1 MTIKFQMADDIDQLG
16 SARQFT
22 LTRFN
27 DVTLSTSAVYL
38 VKNLIPRAG
47 LIIVWGPP
55 KCGKSFWTFDVSM
68 HIARGEPY
76 RDRPVQQGTVVYLAL
91 EGANG
96 FRRRIEAYRGAHDVT
111 ESPFYLITDRVDLIR
126 DHRALIDCIRGAVNT
141 DDGVPAIVVV
151 DTLNRSLAG
160 SESSDEDMAAYIQ
173 AADAIRAAFDCA
185 IVIVHHCGIDGTRPR
200 GHTSLTGAVEAQIA
214 VTRDDDKNIVVE
226 VEWLK
231 DGIEG
236 DHIISELETV
246 TVGVDDDGEAI
257 TSCVV
262 RPVDGASRLDQPP
275 SAGKKK
281 GHSEPKS
288 LRTFRAAFTEALDT
302 MGKII
307 RVRSDGPEVRA
318 VNVSDVRWEFNK
330 RWATGET
337 DPQKR
342 SQTQR
347 QAFSRLLKTLPT
359 EFVTSVQDQTEWIWK
374 TPQ

>member
-1 MTIKFQMADDIDQLG
+1 MTNLFTFDDADNRT
-16 SARQFT
+16 RQFT

-27 DVTLSTSAVYL
+27 EISLSTSAVYL

-55 KCGKSFWTFDVSM
+55 KCGKSFWTFDVTM

-76 RDRPVQQGTVVYLAL
+76 RGRRVQQGTVIYLAL
-91 EGANG
+91 EGGNG
-96 FRRRIEAYRGAHDVT
+96 FRRRIEAYRQEHDVT
-111 ESPFYLITDRVDLIR
+111 EAPFYLITDRVDLIR
-126 DHRALIDCIRGAVNT
+126 DHRALIECIRETITA
-141 DDGVPAIVVV
+141 DDGTPVIVVI

-185 IVIVHHCGIDGTRPR
+185 ITIVHHCGIDGTRPR

-214 VTRDDDKNIVVE
+214 VTRNDAKQIVVE

-231 DGIEG
+231 DGQEG
-236 DHIISELETV
+236 DIITSRLETI
-246 TVGVDDDGEAI
+246 TVGTEDDDEAI

-262 RPVDGASRLDQPP
+262 RPVDSEPRLDQP
-275 SAGKKK
+275 STKARG
-281 GHSEPKS
+281 SQSRS

-302 MGKII
+302 MGKTIS
-307 RVRSDGPEVRA
+307 VRSDGPQVRA
-318 VNVSDVRWEFNK
+318 VSVNDVRWQFNQ
-330 RWATGET
+330 RWATGEN

-342 SQTQR
+342 SQAQR
-347 QAFSRLLKTLPT
+347 QAFNRLLKNLPP
-359 EFVTSVQDQTEWIWK
+359 EFVTGMQDETEWIWK
-374 TPQ
+374 IPQ